1 MFRTI
6 ARYGARNI
14 PGSVTAAVKA
24 IVRGQGVRGPAIQ
37 EFEERF
43 AAYHGVQNAIS
54 TSYGRM
60 AFCYILRALELPRDS
75 EIIFPALTFWVVPEM
90 ARVLGFRPIFVDID
104 PITFNMDPAKLE
116 RAITPNTRAVVPT
129 HLYGQPCEMD
139 AIMSIARA
147 NQLAVIEDCAHAL
160 GATYKGRKVG
170 TFGEAAFFSFQ
181 MLKPLNTYGGGM
193 AITNNSG
200 LASRIRSEAQSEP
213 LPASKDVFKKIFFGN
228 LQRQLIGPYGFTF
241 TMYLA
246 FYIASFFGN
255 YDLSRYLWE
264 KIRPLDTLPD
274 SYRKRYS
281 NAQALLGLEMLER
294 IDALNALNRAHAE
307 TLTEGLKGI
316 ESIQPA
322 GVLSGTSPVY
332 YQYCIRTSDP
342 ATLAQHAIRHGIDVE
357 IMHVDVCNRLSLFAR
372 YEAKCP
378 VAEGTEHT
386 LQLPV
391 YAALSERDL
400 ERIIHV
406 IRQAVCPPGRLA
418 PTIERSPR

>member
-1 MFRTI
+1 
-6 ARYGARNI
+6 
-14 PGSVTAAVKA
+14 
-24 IVRGQGVRGPAIQ
+24 
-37 EFEERF
+37 
-43 AAYHGVQNAIS
+43 
-54 TSYGRM
+54 
-60 AFCYILRALELPRDS
+60 
-75 EIIFPALTFWVVPEM
+75 
-90 ARVLGFRPIFVDID
+90 
-104 PITFNMDPAKLE
+104 
-116 RAITPNTRAVVPT
+116 
-129 HLYGQPCEMD
+129 
-139 AIMSIARA
+139 
-147 NQLAVIEDCAHAL
+147 
-160 GATYKGRKVG
+160 
-170 TFGEAAFFSFQ
+170 
-181 MLKPLNTYGGGM
+181 
-193 AITNNSG
+193 
-200 LASRIRSEAQSEP
+200 
-213 LPASKDVFKKIFFGN
+213 
-228 LQRQLIGPYGFTF
+228 
-241 TMYLA
+241 MYLA

-274 SYRKRYS
+274 SYRKRYT
-281 NAQALLGLEMLER
+281 NAQALLGIKMLER

-322 GVLSGTSPVY
+322 GVLSDTSPVY